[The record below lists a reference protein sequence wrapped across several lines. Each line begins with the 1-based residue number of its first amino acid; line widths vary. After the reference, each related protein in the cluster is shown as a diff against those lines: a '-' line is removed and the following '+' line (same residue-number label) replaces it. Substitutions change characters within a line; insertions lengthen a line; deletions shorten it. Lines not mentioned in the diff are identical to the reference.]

1 MQKLLLMVVLA
12 AGCASSANKNEPLVG
27 RVRFVDSDGK
37 ATGDASLYQAKD
49 GLRIVTN
56 LPNVP
61 AGDHGFH
68 FHAIGK
74 CTAPAFD
81 SAGGHFNPTQRK
93 HGRLNPDGP
102 HVGDLGNVNVGPA
115 GADIVIANVE
125 MSALFDADGTA
136 LVLHAGADDE
146 KTDPSGNSGARIRCG
161 VVERP

>member
-1 MQKLLLMVVLA
+1 MKKLLLLVVVA
-12 AGCASSANKNEPLVG
+12 AGCASSSNKTEPLVG
-27 RVRFVDSDGK
+27 RARFVDSEGK
-37 ATGDASLYQAKD
+37 ASGDASLYQSKD
-49 GLRIVTN
+49 VVTN

-74 CTAPAFD
+74 CTGPAFD
-81 SAGGHFNPTQRK
+81 SAGGHFNPTQKK
-93 HGRLNPDGP
+93 HGRLNPEGS

-115 GADIVIANVE
+115 GADIVVANVE
-125 MSALFDADGTA
+125 MSALFDTDGTA